1 MNRYVWILAWAV
13 ALSACKGDDGEGGGS
28 GDLGACGQF
37 SGCGGDLVG
46 TWAIESACTD
56 NFIRLMGSA
65 VDQPEC
71 GGLIVDTQT
80 AASGTFTFTASTL
93 SSSATLSIDV
103 TARYTPACVMALAN
117 GAAVD
122 LAATCSALGDQYAM
136 MPSVSG
142 ASCAIEGENCDC
154 ILSFDQPVSTSE
166 MYTVSGNTI
175 TYPNDPDPI
184 TYCVNGTQLQMGGRT
199 MGAALLLTLTR
210 Q

>member
-1 MNRYVWILAWAV
+1 MNRYGVGLVLV
-13 ALSACKGDDGEGGGS
+13 AMLCACKSDDGDGS

-37 SGCGGDLVG
+37 DGCGGDLVG
-46 TWAIESACTD
+46 TWTIDSACTD
-56 NFIRLMGSA
+56 NFIRLMGTA

-71 GGLIVDTQT
+71 GGLIVDTQSDAT
-80 AASGTFTFTASTL
+80 GTFTFTANTL

-122 LAATCSALGDQYAM
+122 LAATCSSLSDQYAM

-142 ASCAIEGENCDC
+142 ASCAIEGDNCDC
-154 ILSFDQPVSTSE
+154 ILSFDQPVSTNE

-184 TYCVNGTQLQMGGRT
+184 TYCVTGNQLQMGGRT